1 MPEEL
6 KLGKN
11 GNSGPGQREPRC
23 TSSPDT
29 HARGR
34 SGNSREARQGS
45 RDAHHE
51 GRTPARAGWQ
61 GTRQPLSD
69 SCPPLSFPRAFL
81 EDPAPGTERRPTE
94 GTTGTPEKLRH
105 PLRPGRGHRQASRPA
120 GFPEDSKPDPGA
132 TAGEAANGGSNPGP
146 NATCGPRSALQ
157 LTIPVPQTRRWPP
170 IAPCLPYPNC
180 ALLGDP
186 WGSAPGPQPLRPGPP
201 GRSAPSPA
209 TRSGTRPNSCSSSS
223 IVRSGVEARA
233 LPRTRESGSAS
244 LARSPRASISRQS
257 VISCGAGGLALT
269 RES

>member
-1 MPEEL
+1 MEIPDQVRENL
-6 KLGKN
+6 VAHPPPTPT
-11 GNSGPGQREPRC
+11 PGDARATRERLAKAPG
-23 TSSPDT
+23 TPT
-29 HARGR
+29 MKGGR
-34 SGNSREARQGS
+34 L
-45 RDAHHE
+45 
-51 GRTPARAGWQ
+51 PRAGWQ

-120 GFPEDSKPDPGA
+120 GFPQDSKPDPGA

-186 WGSAPGPQPLRPGPP
+186 WGSAPGPQPLRPG
-201 GRSAPSPA
+201 AP
-209 TRSGTRPNSCSSSS
+209 RPLRPITCH
-223 IVRSGVEARA
+223 A
-233 LPRTRESGSAS
+233 LRH
-244 LARSPRASISRQS
+244 
-257 VISCGAGGLALT
+257 
-269 RES
+269 